1 MEKVANVTE
10 LGQINVTEMLVL
22 EKFPP
27 LSIPPSPAEFPLIKS
42 SPPAPSPPPMIYL
55 SVNYHLAKF
64 PPGKLS
70 PDEFLPGQIP

>member
-42 SPPAPSPPPMIYL
+42 SPPAPSPPDDLPL
-55 SVNYHLAKF
+55 GEL
-64 PPGKLS
+64 P
-70 PDEFLPGQIP
+70 PGQISSW